1 MNLVEKYKYNFEM
14 FMIAKDSKM
23 KSILRNETNQ
33 LYRIGN
39 KQDRKEIDRFL
50 RIISTNSVDKF

>member
-39 KQDRKEIDRFL
+39 KQDKKEIDKFL
-50 RIISTNSVDKF
+50 KIISTNSVDKF

>member
-14 FMIAKDSKM
+14 FMITKDSKM

-33 LYRIGN
+33 LYKMGN
-39 KQDRKEIDRFL
+39 KKDKKEIDKFL

>member
-14 FMIAKDSKM
+14 FMITKDSKM

-39 KQDRKEIDRFL
+39 KQDKKEIDKFL
-50 RIISTNSVDKF
+50 KIISTNSVDKF

>member
-14 FMIAKDSKM
+14 FMIEKDSKM

-39 KQDRKEIDRFL
+39 KQDRKEIDNFL
-50 RIISTNSVDKF
+50 RIISKNSIDKF

>member
-39 KQDRKEIDRFL
+39 KQDRKEIDKFL
-50 RIISTNSVDKF
+50 RIISKNSVDKF